1 MYFNNNEI
9 IRLLRK
15 KRNIYQFIKDR
26 IAFPIICL
34 ISADQALRQ
43 GFTPLDAERMIY
55 TLEYV
60 EGKILDIGC
69 GENLI
74 VRTHGQG
81 IGVDIYPWDGA
92 DLIVKDCANL
102 PFPDQ
107 DFDTVSIVA
116 ALNHMQNREKVLAE
130 AYRLLKP
137 NGRILVT
144 MINPITSFLVHRI
157 RFNLDPDQHD
167 RGLKENEVLGFWK
180 KQISNLLFDAGFTEL
195 RNKAFLFG
203 LNRVYIG
210 FKQ

>member
-1 MYFNNNEI
+1 MYFNDNGI
-9 IRLLRK
+9 TKLLRK

-26 IAFPIICL
+26 IAFPIICI
-34 ISADQALRQ
+34 ISADKTLRW

-55 TLEYV
+55 VLKYV
-60 EGKILDIGC
+60 EGRILDIGC

-74 VRTHGQG
+74 VKVHGQG

-116 ALNHMQNREKVLAE
+116 ALNHMQNREEILAE

-137 NGRILVT
+137 GGKILVT

-157 RFNLDPDQHD
+157 RVNLDPDQRY

-180 KQISNLLFDAGFTEL
+180 KQVSNLLVNAGFIGL

-203 LNRVYIG
+203 LNRIYVG